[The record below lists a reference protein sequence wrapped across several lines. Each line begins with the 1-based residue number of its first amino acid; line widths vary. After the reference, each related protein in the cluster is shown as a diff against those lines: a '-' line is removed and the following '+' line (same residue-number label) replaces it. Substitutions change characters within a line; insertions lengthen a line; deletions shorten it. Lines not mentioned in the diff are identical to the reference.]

1 MTLARPA
8 VPGKYSREWL
18 LSVSFLMAEDLSHSK
33 PSLQD
38 SAPGSQNTT
47 EEQLGAPEQS
57 SSWQQHSRALT
68 FAVPFL

>member
-8 VPGKYSREWL
+8 VPGKYSREWP
-18 LSVSFLMAEDLSHSK
+18 LSVSSLMAEDLSHSK

-47 EEQLGAPEQS
+47 EEQLGALEQS